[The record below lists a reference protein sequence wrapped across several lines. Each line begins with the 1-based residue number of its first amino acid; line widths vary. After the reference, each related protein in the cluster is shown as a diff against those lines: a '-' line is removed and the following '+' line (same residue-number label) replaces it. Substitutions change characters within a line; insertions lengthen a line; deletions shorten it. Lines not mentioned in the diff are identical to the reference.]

1 MRQGGLMAAD
11 NHEIIETLRYE
22 LNFLEQG
29 GYDHNVSGEGLPSP
43 FRTGFSCLNFGDPL
57 RRHACHE
64 CTLYQFV
71 PEKSRTDDVPC
82 HGIEL
87 EPGVSIG
94 QLLDEGDRRRL
105 VELLETWLRGMISRL
120 EENPRSQTA

>member
-1 MRQGGLMAAD
+1 MTVEKQ
-11 NHEIIETLRYE
+11 EIIETLRYE

-43 FRTGFSCLNFGDPL
+43 FRTGFSCLNYGDPV
-57 RRHACHE
+57 RRHACRE

-71 PEKSRTDDVPC
+71 PESARTDDIPC

-87 EPGVSIG
+87 EPGVTIG
-94 QLLDEGDRRRL
+94 KLLASGERKRMVG
-105 VELLETWLRGMISRL
+105 LLEKWLREMIARL
-120 EENPRSQTA
+120 EAEEGARSA